1 MFICISS
8 YHCHST
14 MCLYEQDAGP
24 IDMAANMILKSTAWK
39 NMETSTTYEMG
50 CEPKSNFQH
59 GALVIQHHHDPT
71 SNLHLLGDLINSMK
85 FINMLI
91 DE

>member
-1 MFICISS
+1 MFICVSS

-39 NMETSTTYEMG
+39 NMETSTTRRVVNQ
-50 CEPKSNFQH
+50 KSNFQH

-71 SNLHLLGDLINSMK
+71 SNLHLLGDLMNLMK